1 MQIRVPVSWVV
12 MAYTVVEAESVE
24 EAIDLA
30 TGVDLDCFDGQ
41 EYLPDSFD
49 VDEEGC
55 EILNSPRLSVV

>member
-1 MQIRVPVSWVV
+1 MQIRVPVSWIV

-55 EILNSPRLSVV
+55 EILNSPRPSVV

>member
-1 MQIRVPVSWVV
+1 MQIRVPVYWTVI
-12 MAYTVVEAESVE
+12 AYTVVEAKTIE

-55 EILNSPRLSVV
+55 EILNNPAASLV

>member
-1 MQIRVPVSWVV
+1 MQIRVPVSWIV
-12 MAYTVVEAESVE
+12 MAYTVVEAKSVE

-55 EILNSPRLSVV
+55 EIVNSPSVSFV

>member
-1 MQIRVPVSWVV
+1 MQIRVPVSWIVT
-12 MAYTVVEAESVE
+12 AYTVVEAESVE

-55 EILNSPRLSVV
+55 EILNSPRPSVV

>member
-12 MAYTVVEAESVE
+12 MAYTVVEAKSVE

-30 TGVDLDCFDGQ
+30 TGVDLGCFDGQ

-55 EILNSPRLSVV
+55 EIVNSPSVSFV

>member
-1 MQIRVPVSWVV
+1 MQIRVPVSWIVT
-12 MAYTVVEAESVE
+12 AYTVVEAKSVE

-55 EILNSPRLSVV
+55 EILNSPRPSVV

>member
-1 MQIRVPVSWVV
+1 MQIRVPVSWIVT
-12 MAYTVVEAESVE
+12 AYTVVEAKSVE

-55 EILNSPRLSVV
+55 EILNSPGHSVV